1 MRGIVFT
8 GGEGPPPGLCRDIL
22 REAGE
27 ALVVAAD
34 AGLDACEK
42 AGVEA
47 AWVMGDMDSLAD
59 ERRLDRYA
67 GRIIRHPAGKD
78 YTDTELALSFLWEH
92 GADGVWIIGGG
103 GGRTDHLLALAA
115 LFERQ
120 EKPERWITAGED
132 ICFLGAG
139 TERFFPLT
147 RQTGPVSV
155 FPLGEP
161 PWEAE
166 SRFLRWPLA
175 GLAWNRGFFS
185 ISNELAE
192 GNPAGGFYLRA
203 IRGGFLVLTPF
214 PGYSF

>member
-1 MRGIVFT
+1 
-8 GGEGPPPGLCRDIL
+8 
-22 REAGE
+22 
-27 ALVVAAD
+27 VVAAD
-34 AGLDACEK
+34 AGLGACEQ

-47 AWVMGDMDSLAD
+47 AWVIGDMDSLDD

-67 GRIIRHPAGKD
+67 GRIVRHRPDKD
-78 YTDTELALSFLWEH
+78 YTDTELALVFLREH
-92 GADGVWIIGGG
+92 GAGGIWIIGGG

-115 LFERQ
+115 LFERR
-120 EKPERWITAGED
+120 EKPERWITGRED
-132 ICFLGAG
+132 IRFLGAG

-147 RQTGPVSV
+147 RPGCPVSV

-166 SRFLRWPLA
+166 SRFLRWPLT

-192 GNPAGGFYLRA
+192 GNTAGGFYLRA